1 MPAGSLVKFRGP
13 TLWNTYR
20 GTVLAVAGAL
30 LLQAL
35 LIVGLL
41 FERRARLRAE
51 NESRRNLS
59 LAADVS
65 RRETMSTLTS
75 SISHE
80 LGQPISAMILNTEA
94 LQTIIAGR
102 SATPESIDE
111 ILADIHADGIRA
123 AKIMDRNRLML
134 RSRQLQKRPVDLQIF
149 INDALALVSHE
160 LRARQVD
167 VSFDFPATRCVISGD
182 PVLLQQVFV
191 NLIMNALDAMMETP
205 PDRRHITI
213 GVEVKRAKVEIS
225 VRDTGPGLPEEIVDT
240 LFTPFVT
247 TKPHGVGIGLAI
259 VRTIV
264 DAHEGSINARNHPDG
279 GAIFTVILPVSHAR
293 ESGEPAIVG
302 AIGESPKV

>member
-1 MPAGSLVKFRGP
+1 MPPGSLVKFRGP

-20 GTVLAVAGAL
+20 GTVLAAAGAL

-35 LIVGLL
+35 LIIGLL
-41 FERRARLRAE
+41 FERRARRRAE

-94 LQTIIAGR
+94 LQTMLAGR
-102 SATPESIDE
+102 GAAPESINE
-111 ILADIHADGIRA
+111 ILADIHANGIRA
-123 AKIMDRNRLML
+123 AKIMDRNRSML
-134 RSRQLQKRPVDLQIF
+134 RSRQLQKKPVDLQSF
-149 INDALALVSHE
+149 INDALALVSHDI
-160 LRARQVD
+160 RARQID
-167 VSFDFPATRCVISGD
+167 VSFDMPPTRCVISGD

-191 NLIMNALDAMMETP
+191 NLIMNAMDAMMETP

-213 GVEVKRAKVEIS
+213 GIQVRGAKLEIS
-225 VRDTGPGLPEEIVDT
+225 VRDTGPGLPEHIAST

-247 TKPHGVGIGLAI
+247 TKPHGVGVGLAI

-264 DAHEGSINARNHPDG
+264 DAHEGSINAGNHPDG
-279 GAIFTVILPVSHAR
+279 GAIFTVVLPVSHAH
-293 ESGEPAIVG
+293 ETLGEPAIVG
-302 AIGESPKV
+302 AIDGP

>member
-1 MPAGSLVKFRGP
+1 
-13 TLWNTYR
+13 
-20 GTVLAVAGAL
+20 L

-35 LIVGLL
+35 LIIGLL
-41 FERRARLRAE
+41 FERRARHRAE

-94 LQTIIAGR
+94 LQTMLAGR

-123 AKIMDRNRLML
+123 ANIMDRNRSML
-134 RSRQLQKRPVDLQIF
+134 RSRQLQKKPVDLQVF
-149 INDALALVSHE
+149 INDALALVSHDI
-160 LRARQVD
+160 RARQVD
-167 VSFDFPATRCVISGD
+167 VSFDLPPTACIISGD

-191 NLIMNALDAMMETP
+191 NLIMNAMDAMMETP
-205 PDRRHITI
+205 PERRRITI
-213 GVEVKRAKVEIS
+213 GVEVRRTRVEIS
-225 VRDTGPGLPEEIVDT
+225 VRDTGPGLPQEIADT

-247 TKPHGVGIGLAI
+247 TKPHGLGIGLAI
-259 VRTIV
+259 ARTIV
-264 DAHEGSINARNHPDG
+264 EAHDGSISASNHPDG
-279 GAIFTVILPVSHAR
+279 GAIFTVTLKVSHAH
-293 ESGEPAIVG
+293 ESGEPAMVG
-302 AIGESPKV
+302 AGGSPEI